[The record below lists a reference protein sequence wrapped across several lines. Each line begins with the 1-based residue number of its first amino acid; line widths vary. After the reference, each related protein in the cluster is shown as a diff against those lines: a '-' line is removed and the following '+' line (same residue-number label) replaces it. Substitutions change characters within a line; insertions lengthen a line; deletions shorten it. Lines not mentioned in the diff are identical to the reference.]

1 MNIQGILVALEATDQ
16 LSEILHPSFSVN
28 LPPSDSISDFWP
40 DSQHIVALP
49 QRSQRAI
56 TSQLQAI
63 LLGLRFVHIILDSTQ
78 STGQWS
84 AVPSATEA
92 YLPWALDGCLALW
105 QRYRQCA
112 THLERTNSHDEIEAA
127 FLQVLNIVALPIM
140 TPENELSRSP
150 KVMLSF
156 TTRLSDL
163 VQTCSISPLSKPNQI
178 RLASLLI
185 RLRSFL
191 EQPRGRGNAR
201 RHYRDLRTLVIDHL
215 EITIGS
221 FCQAV
226 KEHKPLERDLQV
238 NYSSVLTCRAQ
249 MLTEASSRY
258 ACGFPAVTGRMR
270 LRS

>member
-16 LSEILHPSFSVN
+16 LSEILHPSFNVS

-49 QRSQRAI
+49 QGSQRVI

-63 LLGLRFVHIILDSTQ
+63 LLGLRLVHIILDSTQ
-78 STGQWS
+78 SAGQWS
-84 AVPSATEA
+84 AVPSASEA

-105 QRYRQCA
+105 QRYKQCA
-112 THLERTNSHDEIEAA
+112 AHIERADPHNEIEAA
-127 FLQVLNIVALPIM
+127 FLQILNIVALPIM

-163 VQTCSISPLSKPNQI
+163 VQTCSTSPLSTLNQI
-178 RLASLLI
+178 RLASLLV
-185 RLRSFL
+185 RLRSFV
-191 EQPRGRGNAR
+191 EQPRHRGKT
-201 RHYRDLRTLVIDHL
+201 RHHDRDLKTLVVDHL
-215 EITIGS
+215 ETTIGS

-226 KEHKPLERDLQV
+226 KENKPLERDLQV
-238 NYSSVLTCRAQ
+238 NHSSTLTCRAQ
-249 MLTEASSRY
+249 ILTGASSRY
-258 ACGFPAVTGRMR
+258 ACGFPAETGQMR
-270 LRS
+270 LRN